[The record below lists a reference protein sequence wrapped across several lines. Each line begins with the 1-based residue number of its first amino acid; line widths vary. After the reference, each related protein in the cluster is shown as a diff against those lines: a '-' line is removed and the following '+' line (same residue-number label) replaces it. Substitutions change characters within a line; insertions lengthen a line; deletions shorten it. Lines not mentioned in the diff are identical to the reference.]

1 MLLSIEGE
9 EATAKTTLAY
19 TAPKPIVG
27 FNFDL
32 GMDGA
37 IYGTQFD
44 KYFKGLKIETVKYN
58 TNGNGGP
65 PGVAKLSKKG
75 YDILVYDLPQP
86 IQLTPANIAGCMEL
100 WNYFI
105 QLFSE
110 AALSDDVQTIVID
123 TATIL
128 RRVKADAYLQELQ
141 EGSKPRKQ
149 LLQIEWGH
157 PNDAIR
163 NIYSLMA
170 GLGKNLIIVHHLTDH
185 YVPVT
190 NSRGEVDTAPDGT
203 RVLEGLAHTYRF
215 VDIAVRQEKKKAE
228 IESRYVKCGY
238 NLSLEDTTVDSNWNS
253 IVSKIEMSVS
263 DRIKLPHA

>member
-32 GMDGA
+32 GAERA

-44 KYFKGLKIETVKYN
+44 RHFKDLKIEIVKLN
-58 TNGNGGP
+58 TNGNGGIP
-65 PGVAKLSKKG
+65 SSVKLSKKKN
-75 YDILVYDLPQP
+75 DILIYELPQP
-86 IQLTPANIAGCMEL
+86 IQLTQENISGCMEL
-100 WNYFI
+100 WAYFI

-110 AALSDDVQTIVID
+110 AAMSDDVQTVVID
-123 TATIL
+123 TATIA

-141 EGSKPRKQ
+141 EGKARKQ

-170 GLGKNLIIVHHLTDH
+170 GLGKNLIITHHLTDH

-215 VDIAVRQEKKKAE
+215 ADVAIRQIKKKAE
-228 IESRYVKCGY
+228 IESLYVKCGY
-238 NLSLEDTTVDSNWNS
+238 NLSLEDTTVDSDWNS
-253 IVSKIEMSVS
+253 IVSKIEMSLA